1 MGPLQHTPA
10 HQPNVQLSSAR
21 LCLRKG
27 CGNRF
32 HPRRWNQCYCQDP
45 ACLREVRRWHAA
57 KRQRVFRESAENR
70 KRHAQA
76 EAQRRRAKKE
86 AALGSNDETP
96 QATSSEPL
104 QRSAWSRSNEIP
116 EDFCDRPGCYD
127 PLPTNSRAPV
137 RYCGAVC
144 RQAVRRVRDRERKWL
159 KRRHVASTTLGHDH
173 SSSNCAKHPSAKIA
187 QRMVSPSNRNPS
199 WPPNSDGVVDYWNRG
214 DETLSSSPV
223 HDSHSRSTHDD
234 DDSKTSSDPRPRPP
248 PTG

>member
-1 MGPLQHTPA
+1 MGPLQHTPS
-10 HQPNVQLSSAR
+10 HRPHVQLSSAR

-32 HPRRWNQCYCQDP
+32 RPKRWNQRYCQDP
-45 ACLREVRRWHAA
+45 ACLREVRRWQAA

-86 AALGSNDETP
+86 AALGSNDVTAQVTLSKP
-96 QATSSEPL
+96 IRS
-104 QRSAWSRSNEIP
+104 SAWSRSNKFP
-116 EDFCDRPGCYD
+116 EDFCDRPGCYE
-127 PLPTNSRAPV
+127 PVPTNSRAPV
-137 RYCGAVC
+137 RYCGVVC
-144 RQAVRRVRDRERKWL
+144 RQAVRRVRDRDRKWL
-159 KRRHVASTTLGHDH
+159 KRHRSTSTTLGPDR
-173 SSSNCAKHPSAKIA
+173 SSSNCAKHPSDEIT
-187 QRMVSPSNRNPS
+187 RYIVSPSDRNPS
-199 WPPNSDGVVDYWNRG
+199 WQPNSDRVVDYRNRG

-234 DDSKTSSDPRPRPP
+234 DDSKTSADPRPRPP